1 MAYIVVTCAQRSPE
15 WFAARAGR
23 LTGSCAADVL
33 AFSKRDG
40 KELEP
45 RKKLRAR
52 LVCERLTGIPA
63 EEQYIGKYAD
73 YGAETE
79 NAAIG
84 AYEAETG
91 RIVRR
96 TGFLA
101 HDEFPIGSSLDGHVG
116 DPMEG
121 IVEAKCPKPE
131 THLGYVKAGI
141 VPEDYLPQV
150 LHNLWVTGAAWC
162 DFVSFDHRF
171 QEERLRLLI
180 VRVNRTDY
188 AESIAS
194 YAGQAHKFLHEV
206 EVEVRAMQTCAE
218 PAAVLRETVRA
229 FPLGGPAFEDSPTRE
244 QLRA

>member
-1 MAYIVVTCAQRSPE
+1 MAYTVIHCEQRSSD

-33 AFSKRDG
+33 AFSKKDG
-40 KELEP
+40 KTELEP

-63 EEQYIGKYAD
+63 EEQYIGRYAE
-73 YGAETE
+73 YGAEHE

-96 TGFLA
+96 SGFLA
-101 HDEFPIGSSLDGHVG
+101 HDEFRIGCSLDGHVG

-131 THLGYVKAGI
+131 THLAYVREGI
-141 VPEDYLPQV
+141 APPDYRPQI

-162 DFVSFDHRF
+162 DFVSFDDRF
-171 QEERLRLLI
+171 QEERLRLFI
-180 VRVNRTDY
+180 VRVPRVEAMVQEY
-188 AESIAS
+188 AA
-194 YAGQAHKFLHEV
+194 QALKFLAEV
-206 EVEVRAMQTCAE
+206 EREVRAMQTCAE
-218 PAAVLRETVRA
+218 PAAVLERVIA
-229 FPLGGPAFEDSPTRE
+229 
-244 QLRA
+244 